1 MADPAAPI
9 LPRSAWRLFP
19 FAVVGGLGVVV
30 AVNLTMAVLAYRSA
44 PGLAVQGSFA
54 TSNAYGHIQA
64 EARRQ
69 VSLGWSLDVTLRDG
83 RVETRLA
90 GANGAPLPGGRLRAT
105 AARPV
110 GDGVSLTLEMLE
122 TAPGQFRSD
131 IALPGKG
138 QWDVLFVATSEG
150 RSFRHT
156 RRIVAP

>member
-1 MADPAAPI
+1 MAETAV
-9 LPRSAWRLFP
+9 PRTAWRLFP
-19 FAVVGGLGVVV
+19 YFIVAGLGVVV
-30 AVNLTMAVLAYRSA
+30 AVNVTMAVLAYRSA

-54 TSNAYGHIQA
+54 TSNAYGRIQE

-83 RVETRLA
+83 HVQTRLA

-105 AARPV
+105 ATRPV
-110 GDGVSLTLEMLE
+110 GEAVALTLEMLE

-156 RRIVAP
+156 RRVVAP